1 MVLTPEKIAR
11 LEAAAKAAPPGK
23 WWLDTSAGSCNDL
36 RAANMMGYTR
46 VQFSDGRTAMLP
58 HDTARFVA
66 EADPETV
73 LALIAVVMQFTGGWW
88 PMAPHIA
95 AAPSQEPHQ
104 P

>member
-1 MVLTPEKIAR
+1 MLTPEKIAR

-23 WWLDTSAGSCNDL
+23 WWLDTSGEREHDRSPATLDGM
-36 RAANMMGYTR
+36 AR
-46 VQFSDGRTAMLP
+46 VQFSDGRTALLP
-58 HDTARFVA
+58 RDTARFVA